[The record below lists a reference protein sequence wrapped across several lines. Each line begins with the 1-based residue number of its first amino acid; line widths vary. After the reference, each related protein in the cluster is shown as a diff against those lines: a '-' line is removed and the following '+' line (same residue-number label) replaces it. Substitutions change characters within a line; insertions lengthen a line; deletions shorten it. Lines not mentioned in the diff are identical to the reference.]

1 MVDGKSEQPHSFV
14 RYLLTTPKYPHS
26 HLSMLRLISHLH
38 RTGYSQK
45 LRTAYLLHRKQTIM
59 HQRRVC
65 NLNVDPPTISVEAGA
80 QDFDRSLFH
89 KRIRVVAARIPASST
104 GEALK
109 ADSLKRCSPKMS
121 LEICADDLWYIDL
134 C

>member
-1 MVDGKSEQPHSFV
+1 
-14 RYLLTTPKYPHS
+14 
-26 HLSMLRLISHLH
+26 
-38 RTGYSQK
+38 
-45 LRTAYLLHRKQTIM
+45 M

>member
-1 MVDGKSEQPHSFV
+1 
-14 RYLLTTPKYPHS
+14 
-26 HLSMLRLISHLH
+26 MLRLISHLH
-38 RTGYSQK
+38 RTVYSQR
-45 LRTAYLLHRKQTIM
+45 LRTAYLLHRKQTVM

-109 ADSLKRCSPKMS
+109 TDALKRYSPNVSLGVCS
-121 LEICADDLWYIDL
+121 DDLWYIDL